1 MKQYSFMWA
10 WAGKSIRHRKNLA
23 KLKGAAVRI
32 TGTSQREKNTM
43 KEKNIDKNKKKKES
57 SPAWNW
63 TCTPTSPS
71 AESEA
76 SYHGTM
82 RQIHSFILKI
92 NSLKYFSLPFT
103 LLEPFGT
110 VSIMNSKGTFDENSF
125 NEYFKTA
132 LHYFC
137 IYSFSGFITAS
148 WWTHRSSSLLFLLK
162 FRSWFFTC
170 SLNFIRLLR
179 VVITPSVTSELT
191 GH

>member
-1 MKQYSFMWA
+1 
-10 WAGKSIRHRKNLA
+10 
-23 KLKGAAVRI
+23 
-32 TGTSQREKNTM
+32 M

-82 RQIHSFILKI
+82 RQIHSSILKI

-137 IYSFSGFITAS
+137 IYSFSGFTTAS
-148 WWTHRSSSLLFLLK
+148 WWTHRSSSLLLLLK
-162 FRSWFFTC
+162 FRSRFFTC

-191 GH
+191 GR